1 MKLVNQGG
9 QISWSHS
16 NELVNSYIEP
26 FRKLKVD
33 MAGKPFIL
41 VANMDKKPIAA
52 FTDGR
57 LELGKFSQKLGKS
70 QKIAKALAH
79 YKKETDQAEA
89 LAEKFD
95 FNSALRKI
103 SYAVAKSKKE
113 VPEISSTRNDLL
125 NIKSTK
131 LIYDDEEYKN
141 WDTKITDI
149 FNKKLD
155 EASLLIN
162 SGKKREAALLLK
174 KLYKAPKDQFSRHK
188 EIKPLYQKCK

>member
-1 MKLVNQGG
+1 MQAN
-9 QISWSHS
+9 
-16 NELVNSYIEP
+16 P
-26 FRKLKVD
+26 FL
-33 MAGKPFIL
+33 L
-41 VANMDKKPIAA
+41 VATMDKTPIAA
-52 FTDGR
+52 FTGG
-57 LELGKFSQKLGKS
+57 LIELDKFSQKLGKS
-70 QKIAKALAH
+70 KEIAKVLAH
-79 YKKETDQAEA
+79 YKKEIDQAEA

-95 FNSALRKI
+95 FKSALRKI

-113 VPEISSTRNDLL
+113 VAEISSTRNDLL

-131 LIYDDEEYKN
+131 LIHDDEVYEN
-141 WDTKITDI
+141 WNTKITDI